1 MDFPGWFHHGAN
13 RRKPPLLI
21 NPTLE
26 NHLYLWIQPEKKH
39 LLVWSKPEKAT
50 FMFSQV
56 WSSNKGGFLQ
66 LGSPIK
72 MDFPGWFHQ

>member
-1 MDFPGWFHHGAN
+1 
-13 RRKPPLLI
+13 LI
-21 NPTLE
+21 NPTRE

-50 FMFSQV
+50 FI
-56 WSSNKGGFLQ
+56 GGPNPRKTFIGGANRRKLP
-66 LGSPIK
+66 LLVVPTVKPTFIGDTIK